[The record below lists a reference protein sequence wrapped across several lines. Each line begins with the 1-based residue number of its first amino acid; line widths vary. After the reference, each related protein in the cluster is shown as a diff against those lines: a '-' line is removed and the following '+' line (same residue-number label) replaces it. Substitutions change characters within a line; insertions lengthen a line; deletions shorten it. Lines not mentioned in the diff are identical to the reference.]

1 MIKGQLQPFAQMALR
16 MSFLIDCIHWDSH
29 IQWNFIPSLL
39 EYLNKTLWARRSR
52 LPQQGQSF
60 TTPFTAETEISWFS
74 ELLGIF
80 GIYFPFSHTRPALP
94 ALPALPEQLNPGAP
108 RHEKKTAEPPDEQC
122 ILTAASSDCIWLRN
136 ALGWVLKSGVITLSY
151 QVITN
156 WLDDVW
162 WCLIMS
168 NGGYRTNLICEP
180 QWNWRNSDR
189 FFIQSA
195 ECQRAARDVILSC

>member
-16 MSFLIDCIHWDSH
+16 MFFLIDCIHWDSH

-108 RHEKKTAEPPDEQC
+108 RHEKK
-122 ILTAASSDCIWLRN
+122 
-136 ALGWVLKSGVITLSY
+136 
-151 QVITN
+151 
-156 WLDDVW
+156 
-162 WCLIMS
+162 
-168 NGGYRTNLICEP
+168 
-180 QWNWRNSDR
+180 NS
-189 FFIQSA
+189 
-195 ECQRAARDVILSC
+195 RAARWAMHPHRGEQRLHLTEKCPRVGFEKWRHNTVIPGNYQLAWWCVMMFDHV

>member
-16 MSFLIDCIHWDSH
+16 MFFLIDCIHWDSH

-39 EYLNKTLWARRSR
+39 EYLSKTLWARRSR
-52 LPQQGQSF
+52 LPQQGQSS

-108 RHEKKTAEPPDEQC
+108 RHEKKKQQSRPMSN
-122 ILTAASSDCIWLRN
+122 ASSPR
-136 ALGWVLKSGVITLSY
+136 
-151 QVITN
+151 
-156 WLDDVW
+156 
-162 WCLIMS
+162 
-168 NGGYRTNLICEP
+168 
-180 QWNWRNSDR
+180 
-189 FFIQSA
+189 
-195 ECQRAARDVILSC
+195 RAATASDGEMPSGGFWKVAS